1 MAHSLKNRNTRT
13 HTRAIRRRS
22 LELRDEERQ
31 VIRRLERI
39 ETLQGA
45 RAPTADLL
53 AEVRQLLRE
62 GEAWLAVEH
71 EGASANGEAGH
82 VQTAAAEAA
91 LQGCRATMHEERR

>member
-1 MAHSLKNRNTRT
+1 MDEA
-13 HTRAIRRRS
+13 RR
-22 LELRDEERQ
+22 

-45 RAPTADLL
+45 HAPAADLL

-71 EGASANGEAGH
+71 ENGGSGNGEAGSP
-82 VQTAAAEAA
+82 TEAAEAV
-91 LQGCRATMHEERR
+91 LRGCRATIEGEEVAPRGTVTTNL

>member
-1 MAHSLKNRNTRT
+1 MDEA
-13 HTRAIRRRS
+13 RR
-22 LELRDEERQ
+22 

-45 RAPTADLL
+45 HAPAADLL

-71 EGASANGEAGH
+71 GEGASANGEAGH

>member
-1 MAHSLKNRNTRT
+1 MDEA
-13 HTRAIRRRS
+13 RR
-22 LELRDEERQ
+22 

-45 RAPTADLL
+45 RAPAADLL

-71 EGASANGEAGH
+71 REGASGNGEAGH
-82 VQTAAAEAA
+82 GQTAAAEAA
-91 LQGCRATMHEERR
+91 LQGCRATMHAGREVMPEGTGRPAL

>member
-1 MAHSLKNRNTRT
+1 MDEA
-13 HTRAIRRRS
+13 RR
-22 LELRDEERQ
+22 

-45 RAPTADLL
+45 RAPAADLL

-71 EGASANGEAGH
+71 GEGASANGEAGH

>member
-1 MAHSLKNRNTRT
+1 VDEA
-13 HTRAIRRRS
+13 RR
-22 LELRDEERQ
+22 

-45 RAPTADLL
+45 QAPAADLL

-71 EGASANGEAGH
+71 ENGGAGDGEAGRT
-82 VQTAAAEAA
+82 QTAAAESA
-91 LQGCRATMHEERR
+91 LRGCRATIAEEEVVPGGSGRPNL